1 MEGDLPIGETI
12 LEQCYSKRHNVFY
25 NHFARI
31 IMLLMTGILITGLF
45 LAGCNRTEDE
55 ENELSYPLQERLESL
70 EALYPPDI
78 CRAELYASGLCVV
91 TDDVPSPEEAVG
103 AEAAAVFSL
112 DDHQVLLERNAFE
125 RLYPAS
131 ITKVM
136 TALVAIRH
144 GDLQDESRLHQ
155 KVTIGQEAVITE
167 SGASLCHIN
176 PGDTLTME
184 QLLYGLMLPSG
195 NDAGA
200 AIAMHISGSMEE
212 FARLMNQEARAMGA
226 TDTHFVNPHGLH
238 DEQHY
243 TTAYDL
249 YLIFQEALKEPLFC
263 KLISTAEYTAQY
275 TDAQGQPKSQTWN
288 NSNQYLTGQ
297 QTMPGGLSVLGGK
310 TGTTKAA
317 GSCLIMGSRDEQGHE
332 FISVVLKA
340 ENRQAL
346 YRDMSNIIWKIV
358 N

>member
-1 MEGDLPIGETI
+1 MRYHKILGVAGLTI
-12 LEQCYSKRHNVFY
+12 SLALTGCGQED
-25 NHFARI
+25 I
-31 IMLLMTGILITGLF
+31 IADT
-45 LAGCNRTEDE
+45 A
-55 ENELSYPLQERLESL
+55 YPLQEHLEGL
-70 EALYPPDI
+70 ALLTPVYER
-78 CRAELYASGLCVV
+78 RADPFASELCVV
-91 TDDVPSPEEAVG
+91 STDVPRLDSNVK
-103 AEAAAVFSL
+103 AESAAVFPLNGSSAIFAK
-112 DDHQVLLERNAFE
+112 NAFE

-136 TALVAIRH
+136 TALVAIRY
-144 GDLQDESRLHQ
+144 GNLSEVQNLQE
-155 KVTIGQEAVITE
+155 KVTVGEEAVITE

-200 AIAMHISGSMEE
+200 AIAVHMSGSISD
-212 FARLMNQEARAMGA
+212 FADLMNREARAIGA

-249 YLIFQEALKEPLFC
+249 YLIFQEAMKEPVFRQIVGTGTY
-263 KLISTAEYTAQY
+263 KADYV
-275 TDAQGQPKSQTWN
+275 DAQGEAKSQIWN

-297 QTMPGGLSVLGGK
+297 QAMPEGLSMLGGK

-317 GSCLIMGSRDEQGHE
+317 GSCLIVESKDELGQE
-332 FISVVLKA
+332 YISVILKS
-340 ENRQAL
+340 ENRQTL
-346 YRDMSNIIWKIV
+346 YQDMTNIIQKIV

>member
-1 MEGDLPIGETI
+1 MERDLSIGEWAYMRYHRI
-12 LEQCYSKRHNVFY
+12 L
-25 NHFARI
+25 
-31 IMLLMTGILITGLF
+31 GIVGLVICLILT
-45 LAGCNRTEDE
+45 GCNQKETVSDTVYPLPERLD
-55 ENELSYPLQERLESL
+55 ELSFFVPVYER
-70 EALYPPDI
+70 
-78 CRAELYASGLCVV
+78 RAELFAADLCVV
-91 TDDVPSPEEAVG
+91 SSDVPGQDSSIK

-112 DDHQVLLERNAFE
+112 DDPSTLFAKNAFK

-144 GDLQDESRLHQ
+144 GNLPEAQNMQE
-155 KVTIGQEAVITE
+155 KVTVGQETIITE
-167 SGASLCHIN
+167 PGATLCHIS

-200 AIAMHISGSMEE
+200 AIAVHISGNIQD
-212 FARLMNQEARAMGA
+212 FADLMNQEAKAIGA

-249 YLIFQEALKEPLFC
+249 YLIFQEAMKEPAFRQVVGT
-263 KLISTAEYTAQY
+263 SSYTAEFL
-275 TDAQGQPKSQTWN
+275 DAQGNAKSQSWN

-297 QTMPGGLSVLGGK
+297 QPMPSGLSILGGK
-310 TGTTKAA
+310 TGTTRAA
-317 GSCLIMGSRDEQGHE
+317 GSCLIMESQDEQGHE
-332 FISVVLKA
+332 YVSVVMKS
-340 ENRQAL
+340 ENRQTL
-346 YRDMSNIIWKIV
+346 YQDMTNIIQKIV

>member
-1 MEGDLPIGETI
+1 MK
-12 LEQCYSKRHNVFY
+12 QCYKRWQNMFLT
-25 NHFARI
+25 HFARTVVV
-31 IMLLMTGILITGLF
+31 LMAGTLSAGLF
-45 LAGCNRTEDE
+45 LVGCSQTNNGVE
-55 ENELSYPLQERLESL
+55 ELSYPLQERI
-70 EALYPPDI
+70 EALAALSPLENGKAKPF
-78 CRAELYASGLCVV
+78 ASELCVV
-91 TDDVPSPEEAVG
+91 TDDVPSPDSTVG
-103 AEAAAVFSL
+103 AKAAAVFSL
-112 DDHQVLLERNAFE
+112 DDHMVLLEKNAFK

-131 ITKVM
+131 TTKVM

-144 GDLQDESRLHQ
+144 GGLQDEIKLRQ

-200 AIAMHISGSMEE
+200 AIAVQVSGSIEE
-212 FARLMNQEARAMGA
+212 FAHLMNQEAKALGA

-249 YLIFQEALKEPLFC
+249 YLIFQEALKEPLFR
-263 KLISTAEYTAQY
+263 KLIATQKYTAEY

-288 NSNQYLTGQ
+288 NSNQYLTGNQ
-297 QTMPGGLSVLGGK
+297 PMPNGLSPLGGK
-310 TGTTKAA
+310 TGTTSAA
-317 GSCLIMGSRDEQGHE
+317 GSCLIMGSRDDQDHE
-332 FISVVLKA
+332 YISVIMKA

-346 YRDMSNIIWKIV
+346 YQDMTNIIMKIV

>member
-1 MEGDLPIGETI
+1 MRYRKILGIAGLTI
-12 LEQCYSKRHNVFY
+12 SL
-25 NHFARI
+25 
-31 IMLLMTGILITGLF
+31 MLTGCG
-45 LAGCNRTEDE
+45 REDAVVDTT
-55 ENELSYPLQERLESL
+55 YPLQERLENL
-70 EALYPPDI
+70 ALLTPVYERRVDPF
-78 CRAELYASGLCVV
+78 ASKLCVISS
-91 TDDVPSPEEAVG
+91 DVPRLDGNVK
-103 AEAAAVFSL
+103 AESAAVFPLGGSSAIFAK
-112 DDHQVLLERNAFE
+112 NAYE

-131 ITKVM
+131 TTKIM
-136 TALVAIRH
+136 TALVAIRY
-144 GDLQDESRLHQ
+144 GNLSVEQNLQE
-155 KVTIGQEAVITE
+155 KVTVGEETVITE

-200 AIAMHISGSMEE
+200 AIAVHMSGSISD
-212 FARLMNQEARAMGA
+212 FADLMNREARAIGA

-249 YLIFQEALKEPLFC
+249 YLIFQEAMKEPVFRQ
-263 KLISTAEYTAQY
+263 IVGTGTYTADY
-275 TDAQGQPKSQTWN
+275 MDAQGEAKSQTWN

-297 QTMPGGLSVLGGK
+297 QPMPEGLSMLGGK

-317 GSCLIMGSRDEQGHE
+317 GSCLIMESRDEQGHE
-332 FISVVLKA
+332 YISVIMKS
-340 ENRQAL
+340 ENRQTL
-346 YRDMSNIIWKIV
+346 YQDMTNIIQKIV